1 MREGITEVSKYNAR
15 SRYTKERSCSYKTLT
30 TLPVTPL
37 MQRQRVPKA
46 PPLLP
51 LQMPFQ
57 RIAPAKCLPA
67 PPNHQH
73 PVELERLRLPHDRG
87 WYAQFDRVQ
96 HGYPA
101 AHPVRTLR
109 VARVRPDVPLE
120 VGRAAVMLDVGA
132 VGTLPGI
139 GCDWCGGA
147 RRSVPSPRREDG
159 GCSRGG
165 PRGRRGVGSRRRAMA
180 GRTATGAGRLW
191 THVGRVVVLTVVCA
205 IHSWTYDVW
214 GNACRGQLGKRMLA
228 CKRDGRVAGVGEDTL
243 QIECDG
249 ARRCLWGRLGG
260 RGGVGTRPLVVT
272 TYSARG
278 FGHNSGQAFSLDIN
292 LGEG

>member
-120 VGRAAVMLDVGA
+120 VGRAAVALDVWA
-132 VGTLPGI
+132 VRALPGVV
-139 GCDWCGGA
+139 GPGRDWRGGT
-147 RRSVPSPRREDG
+147 RRRVPALGREDGRG

-165 PRGRRGVGSRRRAMA
+165 RGGRRGVGSGGRAMV
-180 GRTATGAGRLW
+180 GRMAAGAGGWGGDSCRR
-191 THVGRVVVLTVVCA
+191 GGCPCGCMRN
-205 IHSWTYDVW
+205 VW
-214 GNACRGQLGKRMLA
+214 
-228 CKRDGRVAGVGEDTL
+228 VDT
-243 QIECDG
+243 
-249 ARRCLWGRLGG
+249 GRLGECM
-260 RGGVGTRPLVVT
+260 P
-272 TYSARG
+272 
-278 FGHNSGQAFSLDIN
+278 
-292 LGEG
+292 